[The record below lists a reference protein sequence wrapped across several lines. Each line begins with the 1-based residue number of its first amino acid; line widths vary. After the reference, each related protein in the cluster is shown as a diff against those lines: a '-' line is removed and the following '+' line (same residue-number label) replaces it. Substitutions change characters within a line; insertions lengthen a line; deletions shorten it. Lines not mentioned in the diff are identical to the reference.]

1 MPDAISAV
9 GGDSATP
16 RRAVPRAW
24 SLLATLA
31 LLAGCADVLDIPDD
45 PRIVEER
52 GPWSCSTS
60 ALVPTPLGPT
70 ARVRL
75 KACGAFGD
83 CSATVT
89 GLSAK
94 VCRKLD
100 VGCTQP
106 IVEGVVDVDGVLEF
120 DVPTTDRGF
129 DGYVALSSGGE
140 PCDSPTV
147 SGGFGSAVCG
157 LLPGCNGVSGD
168 PSCQLPTY
176 APVLLFFNPPVIADT
191 PVPIELPLV
200 PTLSLPA
207 LVGATG
213 SDFNPVSGNLLITT
227 LDCTSAPAAGV
238 QYALNREPAGER
250 VLYVDNGVLSN
261 DSTVTDP
268 TGMGAFIGLTPGFVN
283 VTAYDAAGE
292 RIGSIGVRVAPFTI
306 TQSLL
311 LPSP

>member
-1 MPDAISAV
+1 
-9 GGDSATP
+9 
-16 RRAVPRAW
+16 
-24 SLLATLA
+24 
-31 LLAGCADVLDIPDD
+31 
-45 PRIVEER
+45 
-52 GPWSCSTS
+52 
-60 ALVPTPLGPT
+60 
-70 ARVRL
+70 VRL

-100 VGCTQP
+100 VGCLQP
-106 IVEGVVDVDGVLEF
+106 IVDGVVDVDGVLEF
-120 DVPTTDRGF
+120 DVPTGDGGF

-140 PCDSPTV
+140 PCDSPNV
-147 SGGFGSAVCG
+147 AGGFASAVCG
-157 LLPGCNGVSGD
+157 LLPGCNGDATS
-168 PSCQLPTY
+168 PTCQLPTY
-176 APVLLFFNPPVIADT
+176 APVMLFFNPPVTSDSLV
-191 PVPIELPLV
+191 PVELPLV

-213 SDFNPVSGNLLITT
+213 SDFDPMTGNLLVTT
-227 LDCTSAPAAGV
+227 LDCGSARAAGV
-238 QYALNREPAGER
+238 QYALNREPPSDR
-250 VLYVDNGVLSN
+250 VLYVDKGVLTR
-261 DSTVTDP
+261 DARLTDA

-283 VTAYDAAGE
+283 VTAYDATGV

>member
-1 MPDAISAV
+1 MPDTISVV
-9 GGDSATP
+9 GGDPVTL
-16 RRAVPRAW
+16 RRAVFAP
-24 SLLATLA
+24 SLFTALA

-45 PRIVEER
+45 PALVER
-52 GPWSCSTS
+52 GPWTCSTN
-60 ALVPTPLGPT
+60 ALEPAPLAPT

-83 CSATVT
+83 CSSSVT

-106 IVEGVVDVDGVLEF
+106 IVEGVSDVAGVLEF
-120 DVPTTDRGF
+120 DVPTGSRGF
-129 DGYVALSSGGE
+129 DGYVALSSSGE
-140 PCDSPTV
+140 PCDTASAA
-147 SGGFGSAVCG
+147 GGFASAVCS
-157 LLPGCNGVSGD
+157 LLPGCNGNGAD
-168 PSCQLPTY
+168 PSCQLPAY
-176 APVLLFFNPPVIADT
+176 APVMLFFNPPVISDSL
-191 PVPIELPLV
+191 VPIELPLV

-213 SDFNPVSGNLLITT
+213 SDFDPMSGNLLVTT
-227 LDCTSAPAAGV
+227 LDCAAAPAAGV
-238 QYALNREPAGER
+238 QYALNREPPSEQ
-250 VLYVDNGVLSN
+250 VLYVENGVLSN
-261 DSTVTDP
+261 DSSLTDP
-268 TGMGAFIGLTPGFVN
+268 TGMGAFVGLTPGFVN
-283 VTAYDAAGE
+283 VTAYDAAGL